1 MNKFKHTVLILLFLL
16 PCISFSQTKDSLTA
30 LKDTTYWQKSFTG
43 GINFN
48 QAQFSNWSGGGVN
61 SLSLSALIN
70 ARALYQ
76 KEKWSWD
83 NTADLQLGYVYQ
95 ESIGTRKAADQIFI
109 NSVAGYKFAKK
120 WDFFVSGT
128 FSTFFAPGYLYAGK
142 KSDPNKGGD
151 SLVSNFMAPAQ
162 FTMAWGVAY
171 KPNDW
176 FSVRMSPF
184 APRFTFVLD
193 DNVRNEVNGVKQKAY
208 GVEPDKKVRAEWL
221 AFQLQAVMDKKINEN
236 VRFKAGYLMYLDYE
250 NFGKIDHRLDAN
262 ISMKITKYISVQGG
276 IVLLYNEDFSTNVQL
291 QQTLGIGFLY
301 NVSTF
306 QKK

>member
-1 MNKFKHTVLILLFLL
+1 MDRIKYFLFLILFLL
-16 PCISFSQTKDSLTA
+16 SSSVFSQNQVK
-30 LKDTTYWQKSFTG
+30 LKDTTYWQKSFAG

-61 SLSLSALIN
+61 SMSLGALVN
-70 ARALYQ
+70 ARSLYQ

-109 NSVAGYKFAKK
+109 NSVAGYKIAKK
-120 WDFFVSGT
+120 WDFFISGL
-128 FSTFFAPGYLYAGK
+128 FNTFFAPGYLYGAK

-151 SLVSNFMAPAQ
+151 SLVSNFMSPAQ
-162 FTMAWGVAY
+162 LTFAVGVAY
-171 KPNDW
+171 KPTDW
-176 FSVRMSPF
+176 FSVRISPF

-193 DNVRNEVNGVKQKAY
+193 DAVRTEINGVKQKAY
-208 GVEPDKKVRAEWL
+208 GVEPGKKVRAEWL
-221 AFQLQAVMDKKINEN
+221 AFQLQAVLDKKISTN
-236 VRFKAGYLMYLDYE
+236 VHFKAGYLMYMSYE

-262 ISMKITKYISVQGG
+262 IAMKITKWISVQGG
-276 IVLLYNEDFSTNVQL
+276 IILMYNKDYSSNVQL

-301 NVSTF
+301 NTSTF
-306 QKK
+306 YQKK